1 MSAMSNPYEQYPSN
15 NPSPYGGQPYGMAPQ
30 EHPQGTIVLVLGI
43 LAFFVGITAPFA
55 WYMGSK
61 AMKEIRASGV
71 RYSNESQLNIGRILG
86 MVLTILYA
94 ISLVGIIVFFII
106 IAVVAVNQPR

>member
-1 MSAMSNPYEQYPSN
+1 MSNPYEQYPPN

-43 LAFFVGITAPFA
+43 LAFFVAVTAPFA

-61 AMKEIRASGV
+61 AMKEIRTSGV

-86 MVLTILYA
+86 MILTILYS
-94 ISLVGIIVFFII
+94 IFLVVVVFFIV